1 MDNQNS
7 RNQTN
12 GFNSRFQRIE
22 PWASYIGGGL
32 LTAFGISRR
41 SFTGVAMASAGGYL
55 IYRAAT
61 GQQRGPHH
69 VQVQRSFTIMKP
81 VAEVYSYWRNFQNL
95 PNIMTHLESV
105 QVTGDRRSHWV
116 ARGPMNIKVEWD
128 AEIID
133 ERQNEFIVWRSVE
146 GADIEN
152 RGSVQFYSALNG
164 EATEISVAIDYAPPA
179 GVLGA
184 KFAQLFGRN
193 PEQQVREDLRA
204 FKALMEAGEIPTIEG
219 QPHGGRSAL
228 VRMARISYPGH
239 KREAT
244 NVNAIQQPAQQQQPA

>member
-1 MDNQNS
+1 MHNQNS
-7 RNQTN
+7 RNQTD
-12 GFNSRFQRIE
+12 GFNSRLQRIE
-22 PWASYIGGGL
+22 PWASYIGGGA

-41 SFTGVAMASAGGYL
+41 SFAGAAMAAAGGYL

-61 GQQRGPHH
+61 GQNRGPKQVH
-69 VQVQRSFTIMKP
+69 VQRSFTIMKP

-105 QVTGDRRSHWV
+105 RVIDNRRSHWV
-116 ARGPMNIKVEWD
+116 ACGPMSLKVEWD

-152 RGSVQFYSALNG
+152 RGSVQFFSTLNG
-164 EATEISVAIDYAPPA
+164 EATELSVAMDYAPPA
-179 GVLGA
+179 GIVGA

-204 FKALMEAGEIPTIEG
+204 FKAQMEAGEIPTIEG
-219 QPHGGRSAL
+219 QPHGSRSAL
-228 VRMARISYPGH
+228 ARVARVAYPGH
-239 KREAT
+239 KRAAT
-244 NVNAIQQPAQQQQPA
+244 NVTAIRQPAEQSA

>member
-12 GFNSRFQRIE
+12 GFNSRLRRIE
-22 PWASYIGGGL
+22 PWASYIGGGA
-32 LTAFGISRR
+32 LTAIGISRK
-41 SFTGVAMASAGGYL
+41 SFAGAALAAAGGFL

-61 GQQRGPHH
+61 NGQRQPQQVH
-69 VQVQRSFTIMKP
+69 VQRSFTIMKP
-81 VAEVYSYWRNFQNL
+81 VAEVYRYWRNFQNL

-105 QVTGDRRSHWV
+105 EVRDNRRSHWT
-116 ARGPMNIKVEWD
+116 ALGPMGLKVEWD
-128 AEIID
+128 AEILD
-133 ERQNEFIVWRSVE
+133 ERENEFIVWRSVE
-146 GADIEN
+146 GATVEN
-152 RGSVQFYSALNG
+152 RGSVQFFSTVNG

-179 GVLGA
+179 GMVGA

-219 QPHGGRSAL
+219 QPHGKRSAL
-228 VRMARISYPGH
+228 VKMARMAYPGH
-239 KREAT
+239 KRSAT
-244 NVNAIQQPAQQQQPA
+244 NVQSIQQPAQQPA